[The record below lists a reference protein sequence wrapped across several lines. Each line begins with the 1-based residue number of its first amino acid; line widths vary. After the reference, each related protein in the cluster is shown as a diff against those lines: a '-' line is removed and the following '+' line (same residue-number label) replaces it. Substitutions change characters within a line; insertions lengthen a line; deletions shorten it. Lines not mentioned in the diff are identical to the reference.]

1 MSPTNR
7 REFLKIASS
16 VAALASIKTPLFA
29 GKTGSSAQAWV
40 TAGDKR
46 HQSLDVQSAQ
56 ATATPDAGTLRADDA
71 QQFQEILGFGAA
83 FTDASCY
90 LLNKLPADRRASLL
104 SEFFSPSGLRFSV
117 CRTCVGASDYATSAY
132 SYDESKTPD
141 PELKSFSIDHDRAY
155 ILPILRAARAANPE
169 LFLFATPWSPPGWMK
184 SGDSL
189 LGGSMR
195 KKYFGPYAD
204 YFVRFL
210 QEYQKENV
218 KIEAVTI
225 QNEVDTDQDG
235 RMPAALWGQEYEI
248 DFVKSHLAPALQHA
262 GLDTKIWILDHNY
275 NLWGR
280 AMDELGDPAVN
291 AAVDGVAWHG
301 YYGNPEAMTRVHQA
315 YPAKHSYWTEG
326 GPEVTD
332 PAYATDWVKWSK
344 SFTAI
349 LANWARCLVSWN
361 LVLDE
366 NGNPNIGPF
375 KCGGLL
381 TVHSQTGEISRSG
394 QYWAFAHFSK
404 HLQRGARVIASSG
417 DVPSLNHIAFK
428 NPDGTFV
435 LVLTNAGEAR
445 QVACELGHQT
455 FTVNAPADSIVTIQ
469 A

>member
-1 MSPTNR
+1 MLPTNR

-16 VAALASIKTPLFA
+16 AVALVGVQTPLFA
-29 GKTGSSAQAWV
+29 GKTGSSAQAWI

-46 HQSLDVQSAQ
+46 HQAFDLQPAPS
-56 ATATPDAGTLRADDA
+56 TAPGGLTVRADDT

-90 LLNKLPADRRASLL
+90 LINKLPADRRASLL
-104 SEFFSPSGLRFSV
+104 SDFFSPSGLRFSV
-117 CRTCVGASDYATSAY
+117 CRTCVGASDYSTSAY
-132 SYDESKTPD
+132 SYDDSKTPD
-141 PELKSFSIDHDRAY
+141 PELKSFTIEHDRAY
-155 ILPILRAARAANPE
+155 ILPTLRAARTANPE

-184 SGDSL
+184 AGESL

-204 YFVRFL
+204 YFVRYL

-248 DFVKSHLAPALQHA
+248 DFVKSHLAPALQRA

-280 AMDELGDPAVN
+280 VMDELGDPAVN
-291 AAVDGVAWHG
+291 TAVDGVAWHG
-301 YYGNPEAMTRVHQA
+301 YYGNPQAMTRIHEA
-315 YPAKHSYWTEG
+315 YPSKSCYWTEG

-332 PAYATDWVKWSK
+332 PAYATDLVKWSK
-344 SFTAI
+344 AFSGI
-349 LANWARCLVSWN
+349 LSNWARCIVSWN

-375 KCGGLL
+375 KCGGLTTL
-381 TVHSQTGEISRSG
+381 NSQTGEVSRSG

-404 HLQRGARVIASSG
+404 HVQRGARVIASSG
-417 DVPSLNHIAFK
+417 DDPSLNHIAFK
-428 NPDGTFV
+428 NPDGNSV
-435 LVLTNAGEAR
+435 LVLTNTGDTR
-445 QVACELGHQT
+445 QVTCELGHQT
-455 FTVNAPADSIVTIQ
+455 FAVNAPADSIVTIQ